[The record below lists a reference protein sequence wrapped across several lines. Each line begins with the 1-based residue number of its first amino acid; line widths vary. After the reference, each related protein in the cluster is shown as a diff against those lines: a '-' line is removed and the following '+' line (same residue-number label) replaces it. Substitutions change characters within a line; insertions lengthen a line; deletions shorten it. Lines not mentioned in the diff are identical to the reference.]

1 MPRWTSPLAQR
12 EKSFAKDILETEKF
26 PSGGSRALVIWEDL
40 AGISASTNN
49 KATWG
54 HGVPGSILK
63 QSTTLDFGEV
73 AQRTSNSGDSAG
85 SRTTCLWIHHR
96 VSYPRFPIVA
106 AHLESQGSYHRFP
119 VIGFLIIGSDMLK
132 QLVLLSFWYVFVG
145 SGVDAHPM
153 NRALVKDGTVDS
165 AFHLDVPVSTREF
178 HGIGGVRSPGETS
191 DELVDHGLIVS
202 DQAHPL
208 IGPVSPGHTTEGNTR
223 LRDLLATV
231 KSSKMLMMMLSSL
244 EDLSKVDH
252 QSQEIRLTCRG
263 VDTLWNK
270 HSQITERFVTG
281 PNSGMLTSD
290 RMAILDEAQERIGV
304 LQQLKLLEIEKIT
317 PNIANRQLVEEI
329 FRFGPTPA
337 KRLNLDSI
345 DLSSKE
351 EVQRLVNLHL
361 EEVKK
366 LLLPH
371 TYNPKLSDRFIE
383 PPSEK
388 EIRQYWFYTVDFLLD
403 NNFITEQDLLGSPIQ
418 ELDQFLEAFQI
429 EKYLKNLDYSNK
441 PKNSFVGSADNLGLS
456 LTISEILNFIENE
469 LYAGLVKEAALELLG
484 DEEKVKQFEDKA
496 QLILNYFEFFKI
508 HALPAASGAIKF
520 TMQDKKEKLLKVF
533 TIFNQVAH
541 RILNRNDDWSRQ
553 IDGVL
558 RLKSVLEVV
567 EQLNRQMHLEEN
579 IRDVP
584 PMSSRAK
591 EVSEHAFS
599 MAMTT
604 SAISGA
610 LGAVSELT
618 R

>member
-1 MPRWTSPLAQR
+1 MT
-12 EKSFAKDILETEKF
+12 D
-26 PSGGSRALVIWEDL
+26 
-40 AGISASTNN
+40 
-49 KATWG
+49 
-54 HGVPGSILK
+54 
-63 QSTTLDFGEV
+63 
-73 AQRTSNSGDSAG
+73 
-85 SRTTCLWIHHR
+85 
-96 VSYPRFPIVA
+96 PIIAFLSSV
-106 AHLESQGSYHRFP
+106 
-119 VIGFLIIGSDMLK
+119 FLIIGSDMLK

-231 KSSKMLMMMLSSL
+231 KSSKVFSPVWKIFRKWTTNPRKLDSL
-244 EDLSKVDH
+244 VE
-252 QSQEIRLTCRG
+252 G

-403 NNFITEQDLLGSPIQ
+403 NNFITEQDVRKIFQEEKIAEQTVMYYIYCFMEESQNELWSGLRYFTDHWFFASVPKSSFKVLGFKEKRIIDFSFLVKKLRIFGARFSYSVHPIQ

-441 PKNSFVGSADNLGLS
+441 PKNVELIHNEDIHSQFKEDVKKLISLMDKSFVGSADNLGLS

>member
-1 MPRWTSPLAQR
+1 MSSW
-12 EKSFAKDILETEKF
+12 
-26 PSGGSRALVIWEDL
+26 ALVWM
-40 AGISASTNN
+40 
-49 KATWG
+49 
-54 HGVPGSILK
+54 
-63 QSTTLDFGEV
+63 
-73 AQRTSNSGDSAG
+73 
-85 SRTTCLWIHHR
+85 
-96 VSYPRFPIVA
+96 
-106 AHLESQGSYHRFP
+106 
-119 VIGFLIIGSDMLK
+119 LI
-132 QLVLLSFWYVFVG
+132 
-145 SGVDAHPM
+145 PM

-231 KSSKMLMMMLSSL
+231 KSSKVFSPVWKIFRKWTTNPRKLDSL
-244 EDLSKVDH
+244 VE
-252 QSQEIRLTCRG
+252 G

-304 LQQLKLLEIEKIT
+304 LQQLKLLEIEKL
-317 PNIANRQLVEEI
+317 RQI
-329 FRFGPTPA
+329 SQT
-337 KRLNLDSI
+337 
-345 DLSSKE
+345 E

-403 NNFITEQDLLGSPIQ
+403 NNFITEQDVRKIFQEEKIAEQTVMYYIYCFMEESQNELWSGLRYFTDHCSWIQREKDHRLQFSGKKIAYLGARFSYSVHPIQ

-441 PKNSFVGSADNLGLS
+441 PKNVEL
-456 LTISEILNFIENE
+456 IHNE
-469 LYAGLVKEAALELLG
+469 DIHSQFKEDEAALELLG

>member
-1 MPRWTSPLAQR
+1 MDHSAQSPSQAH
-12 EKSFAKDILETEKF
+12 
-26 PSGGSRALVIWEDL
+26 RALAND
-40 AGISASTNN
+40 
-49 KATWG
+49 K
-54 HGVPGSILK
+54 
-63 QSTTLDFGEV
+63 
-73 AQRTSNSGDSAG
+73 SNSGQSQVRRIPS
-85 SRTTCLWIHHR
+85 SRFL
-96 VSYPRFPIVA
+96 SSFFPLSLHISSPKDPIIAFLSSV
-106 AHLESQGSYHRFP
+106 
-119 VIGFLIIGSDMLK
+119 FLIIGSDMLK

-231 KSSKMLMMMLSSL
+231 KSSKVFSPVWKIFRKWTTNPRKLDSL
-244 EDLSKVDH
+244 VE
-252 QSQEIRLTCRG
+252 G

-371 TYNPKLSDRFIE
+371 TYNPKLSDSSFKVLGFKEKRIIDFSFLVKKLRIFGARF
-383 PPSEK
+383 S
-388 EIRQYWFYTVDFLLD
+388 YSVH
-403 NNFITEQDLLGSPIQ
+403 PIQ

-441 PKNSFVGSADNLGLS
+441 PKNVELIHNEDIHSQFKEDVKKLISLMDKSFVGSADNLGLS

-567 EQLNRQMHLEEN
+567 EQLNRQMHLEE
-579 IRDVP
+579 IFE
-584 PMSSRAK
+584 MSPHEQQGKGGFRAR
-591 EVSEHAFS
+591 
-599 MAMTT
+599 
-604 SAISGA
+604 I
-610 LGAVSELT
+610 
-618 R
+618 